1 MLFYNED
8 DVKAYLD
15 RFAIPTFSST
25 MALGRPLLI
34 CSMASVFVSM
44 CRHCARRRS
53 RKPGA
58 ECYLL
63 DSEEFSMTGQ

>member
-1 MLFYNED
+1 
-8 DVKAYLD
+8 
-15 RFAIPTFSST
+15 